1 MTMSDN
7 PASQKP
13 IMVTPGDPAGI
24 GAEIALKAFAAG
36 CCDFVLHDDADR
48 LQSISNELDLP
59 IKINRIPSPSAFRPD
74 ADVLQVLD
82 LKWRA
87 LPVPGRPNS
96 ANAAQVIAAI
106 ETAARWAQ
114 DGTIAA
120 MVTNPIAK
128 ATLYEDGFNHPG
140 HTEFL
145 GSLAPP
151 KAGGPVMML
160 SCDALRVVPVT
171 IHIAL
176 SEVPEL
182 LTTALIVDKAR
193 LVDEALRTQFAI
205 KTPRL
210 ALCGLNPHAGE
221 AGTIGREDIDVISPA
236 IAQLKAE
243 GINATGPHSADTL
256 FHSEARKSYD
266 VVLGM
271 YHDQVLIPIK
281 TIDFFGG
288 VNITIGL
295 DFIRTS
301 PDHGTGFDIAGKGIA
316 RPDSLI
322 AAIRTARQMANTPS

>member
-1 MTMSDN
+1 
-7 PASQKP
+7 
-13 IMVTPGDPAGI
+13 
-24 GAEIALKAFAAG
+24 
-36 CCDFVLHDDADR
+36 
-48 LQSISNELDLP
+48 
-59 IKINRIPSPSAFRPD
+59 
-74 ADVLQVLD
+74 
-82 LKWRA
+82 
-87 LPVPGRPNS
+87 
-96 ANAAQVIAAI
+96 
-106 ETAARWAQ
+106 
-114 DGTIAA
+114 
-120 MVTNPIAK
+120 
-128 ATLYEDGFNHPG
+128 
-140 HTEFL
+140 
-145 GSLAPP
+145 
-151 KAGGPVMML
+151 
-160 SCDALRVVPVT
+160 
-171 IHIAL
+171 
-176 SEVPEL
+176 
-182 LTTALIVDKAR
+182 